1 MIMKKKVL
9 LVNFKEK
16 AGWTE
21 KDILNENRKYNA
33 TAILDIEKA
42 KQALDADKFYS
53 VVFFLSYSGDPGF
66 INYVAERH
74 PETKLIV
81 TATSTAF
88 DKYGGLTAGLNG
100 RKLEFPYEIKELFE
114 ALKN

>member
-33 TAILDIEKA
+33 TAIRDIEKA

-53 VVFFLSYSGDPGF
+53 VVFFL
-66 INYVAERH
+66 
-74 PETKLIV
+74 
-81 TATSTAF
+81 
-88 DKYGGLTAGLNG
+88 
-100 RKLEFPYEIKELFE
+100 
-114 ALKN
+114 